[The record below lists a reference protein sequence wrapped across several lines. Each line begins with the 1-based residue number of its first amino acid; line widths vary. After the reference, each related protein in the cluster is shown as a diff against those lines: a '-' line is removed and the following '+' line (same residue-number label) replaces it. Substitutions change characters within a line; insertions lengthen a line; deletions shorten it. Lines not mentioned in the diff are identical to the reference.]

1 MLLRRF
7 PAICLLLIAGLI
19 SPMPARAGLFEQLAV
34 CPAASSLGSAV
45 TAYPEGCGGL
55 AVHFNPAHLATY
67 EASRFD
73 NALIFTINKR
83 EATYTQGIDPETGE
97 LWAYVASRLFM
108 VNISALSKRLAS

>member
-55 AVHFNPAHLATY
+55 AVHFNPAH
-67 EASRFD
+67 
-73 NALIFTINKR
+73 
-83 EATYTQGIDPETGE
+83 
-97 LWAYVASRLFM
+97 
-108 VNISALSKRLAS
+108 